1 MSFFIFAKTLEYQK
15 ISSTYLLKT
24 FNKAYLDYLLSI
36 KEIKVKQIIIIFLL
50 IFINSAAFSHSQL
63 TEILP
68 EDNVTYNEVP
78 PQIEMK
84 FKSEVK
90 LVKIDLIRVD
100 IKEKIKLDSSLLKN
114 KSNNY
119 SIPMPKLDAGIYR
132 FEWRA
137 LSPDGHIIKGKSDFE
152 VK

>member
-1 MSFFIFAKTLEYQK
+1 M
-15 ISSTYLLKT
+15 
-24 FNKAYLDYLLSI
+24 DDLLSI

-50 IFINSAAFSHSQL
+50 IFINSAAFAHSQL

-90 LVKIDLIRVD
+90 LVKINLIRVD
-100 IKEKIKLDSSLLKN
+100 IKEKIKLDSSLMKN

-119 SIPMPKLDAGIYR
+119 SVPMPKLDAGIYR

>member
-1 MSFFIFAKTLEYQK
+1 M
-15 ISSTYLLKT
+15 
-24 FNKAYLDYLLSI
+24 
-36 KEIKVKQIIIIFLL
+36 KQIIIIFLL
-50 IFINSAAFSHSQL
+50 IFINSAAFAHSQL

-68 EDNVTYNEVP
+68 EDNVTYNDAP

-114 KSNNY
+114 KSTNY
-119 SIPMPKLDAGIYR
+119 SIPMPKLDEGIYR

>member
-1 MSFFIFAKTLEYQK
+1 M
-15 ISSTYLLKT
+15 
-24 FNKAYLDYLLSI
+24 DHLLSI

-90 LVKIDLIRVD
+90 LVKIIGINNMKYLN
-100 IKEKIKLDSSLLKN
+100 KL
-114 KSNNY
+114 
-119 SIPMPKLDAGIYR
+119 KL
-132 FEWRA
+132 
-137 LSPDGHIIKGKSDFE
+137 
-152 VK
+152 

>member
-1 MSFFIFAKTLEYQK
+1 M
-15 ISSTYLLKT
+15 
-24 FNKAYLDYLLSI
+24 
-36 KEIKVKQIIIIFLL
+36 KQIIIIFSLF
-50 IFINSAAFSHSQL
+50 FINSAAFAHSQL

-68 EDNVTYNEVP
+68 KDNVIYNEVP

-100 IKEKIKLDSSLLKN
+100 TKEKIKVDSNLLKI

>member
-1 MSFFIFAKTLEYQK
+1 M
-15 ISSTYLLKT
+15 
-24 FNKAYLDYLLSI
+24 
-36 KEIKVKQIIIIFLL
+36 KQVIIIFLL
-50 IFINSAAFSHSQL
+50 IFINSVAFSSQL

-119 SIPMPKLDAGIYR
+119 SVPMPKLDGYIG
-132 FEWRA
+132 
-137 LSPDGHIIKGKSDFE
+137 LNGVHCPDGHIIKGKSDFE

>member
-1 MSFFIFAKTLEYQK
+1 M
-15 ISSTYLLKT
+15 
-24 FNKAYLDYLLSI
+24 DDLLSI

-68 EDNVTYNEVP
+68 KDNVTYNEVP

-114 KSNNY
+114 KSTNY

>member
-1 MSFFIFAKTLEYQK
+1 M
-15 ISSTYLLKT
+15 
-24 FNKAYLDYLLSI
+24 DDLLSI

-68 EDNVTYNEVP
+68 EDKVTYNEVP

-100 IKEKIKLDSSLLKN
+100 IKEKIKLDSNLLKI
-114 KSNNY
+114 S
-119 SIPMPKLDAGIYR
+119 L
-132 FEWRA
+132 
-137 LSPDGHIIKGKSDFE
+137 IIILYQCLNWMQGYIGLNG
-152 VK
+152 VH

>member
-1 MSFFIFAKTLEYQK
+1 MKVFFVIAFLISISF
-15 ISSTYLLKT
+15 S
-24 FNKAYLDYLLSI
+24 
-36 KEIKVKQIIIIFLL
+36 
-50 IFINSAAFSHSQL
+50 AFSHSQL

-68 EDNVTYNEVP
+68 EDNVTYNDVP

-132 FEWRA
+132 LEWRA